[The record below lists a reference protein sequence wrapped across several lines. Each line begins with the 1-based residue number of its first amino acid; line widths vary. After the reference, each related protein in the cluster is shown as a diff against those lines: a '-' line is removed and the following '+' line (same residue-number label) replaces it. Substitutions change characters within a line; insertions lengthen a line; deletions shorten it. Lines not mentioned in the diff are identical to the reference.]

1 MKTFMAALALVL
13 LMSSN
18 ISAEDIETLDSF
30 IEEALISNPQIKAAR
45 AGAESSAQ
53 RPSQEGS
60 LPNPIIGGRIKNVSF
75 SEFTLGEDPRSDI
88 QAFFAQEIPF
98 PGKLSLKE
106 KIAEEE
112 SKSQRWV
119 ADAVS
124 RRVIAELKE
133 AYYEWAFINKS
144 IVITERNKSIVIT
157 ERNKDLLISF
167 LKIAEAKYEV
177 GMGIQ
182 QDVFKAQVEV
192 SGFIERLEL
201 LNERKGIIETKLKE
215 ILNRPIDSSLGEP
228 EETIK
233 SELTKT
239 LADITEA
246 TSEYAP
252 ELKSRADLIDSSNES
267 LKLAKKQYLPDF
279 ILGATYFNR
288 DGGNG
293 DLDDIW
299 QVSLGLRVP
308 LYYWRKERF
317 GVKEAA
323 LDVVEARENYEAT
336 KNNLLFL
343 VKDKYIK
350 ATTAEK
356 LVELYQ
362 TGIIPQSTLS
372 LESAI
377 SGYQV
382 GDIDFLTLLDNLIT
396 LFNFEL
402 EYYRQLTAYQKALAR
417 IEEITGLELIRKGLA
432 TSEGAVNN
440 NEIGRNQNEENE

>member
-18 ISAEDIETLDSF
+18 ILAEDIETLDSF
-30 IEEALISNPQIKAAR
+30 IEEALARNPEIKAAI

-88 QAFFAQEIPF
+88 QAFIEQEIPF
-98 PGKLSLKE
+98 PGKLSSKE
-106 KIAEEE
+106 KIAREE
-112 SKSQRWV
+112 SESRKWLSN
-119 ADAVS
+119 AVS

-133 AYYEWAFINKS
+133 AYYEWAFI
-144 IVITERNKSIVIT
+144 NKSIVIT

-440 NEIGRNQNEENE
+440 NEIGRNENEENK